1 MMNLKILGGFLLGMG
16 VGGLGAWYITKTNI
30 EKKKNQEVDQLLEKY
45 RKKIAET
52 QPERTTKEE
61 ATREE
66 RLAYIRKTSL
76 YRADTNEPDVPIAK
90 PETTAD
96 NMSDNYTFGTISSNE
111 SVICNLQAEADAPT
125 YIVKDIELVDDI
137 MVNEEYPVVEMTYY
151 ADDILV
157 YDDEEK
163 EMSEKEIAPI
173 LGSEW
178 LNKFDEGCDVVYVK
192 NHILELAYAI
202 RKSDYAW
209 AEYKDN
215 PRMVK

>member
-1 MMNLKILGGFLLGMG
+1 MMNLKILGGFLLGMS
-16 VGGLGAWYITKTNI
+16 VGGLGAWYITKSAI
-30 EKKKNQEVDQLLEKY
+30 EKKKNQEVDQILEKY
-45 RKKIAET
+45 RKKVQAET
-52 QPERTTKEE
+52 PERTAKGE
-61 ATREE
+61 ASREE
-66 RLAYIRKTSL
+66 RIAYIRKTSL
-76 YRADTNEPDVPIAK
+76 YRADSNESDVPIAR
-90 PETTAD
+90 PEEATD
-96 NMSDNYTFGTISSNE
+96 NVSDE
-111 SVICNLQAEADAPT
+111 SVICNLKKGDDDAPT

-178 LNKFDEGCDVVYVK
+178 LDKFNEGCDVVYVK
-192 NHILELAYAI
+192 NYILELVYAI

-209 AEYKDN
+209 SEYKDN